1 MVQSSKKISKASIS
15 LFFKVLFF
23 ITTAISLVHAGEIK
37 KIQGKEGDD
46 DIILIT
52 GEIDRETE
60 RKFRAMALETDD
72 ATVVLSGPGGM
83 IRPAIEI
90 GRIIR
95 IKGYTTAVLDS
106 GCVSSCALIWLAGQ
120 ARMTMPKARVGFHSA
135 YIEHE
140 DGRKVS
146 ASVGNALVGA
156 YLNSLGMNERIV
168 EFVTTAPPESIR
180 WLSKQQA
187 DQLGLFVTILDD
199 KRKAR
204 ANFNLAIQNRWGPNP
219 SLPEV
224 VRLYRESAAD
234 GFSGAQN
241 NLGDLYESGEGVRR
255 NDKFAMYLYTRAA
268 ERGEPTAY
276 LSLAT
281 FLIEGADDVAI
292 FIEALKFA
300 LLAERYLPDGQ
311 NKKTAT
317 TAIRHI
323 AVRLSAE
330 QRKKAAELASSWRP
344 LYQERYL
351 MSDTPSSK

>member
-1 MVQSSKKISKASIS
+1 MESSYKEICSAS
-15 LFFKVLFF
+15 LRLLATVVVFFLM
-23 ITTAISLVHAGEIK
+23 AISGADAGEIK
-37 KIQGKEGDD
+37 KIKGKDD
-46 DIILIT
+46 DSDIILIT

-60 RKFRAMALETDD
+60 KKFRAVALETDE
-72 ATVVLSGPGGM
+72 ATVILSGPGGL
-83 IRPAIEI
+83 IRSAIEI

-95 IKGYTTAVLDS
+95 IKGYATAVLDS

-120 ARMTMPKARVGFHSA
+120 TRMTMPRARVGFHSA

-156 YLNSLGMNERIV
+156 YLNGLGMNEGIV
-168 EFVTTAPPESIR
+168 EFVTTAPPDSIR

-187 DQLGLFVTILDD
+187 DQLGLFVTLLDD
-199 KRKAR
+199 KRRAR
-204 ANFNLAIQNRWGPNP
+204 ANFNMAIQNRWGPNP

-234 GFSGAQN
+234 GFAGAQN
-241 NLGDLYESGEGVRR
+241 NLGDLYESGEGVKR
-255 NDKFAMYLYTRAA
+255 NDKFASYLYTRAA

-281 FLIEGADDVAI
+281 FLIEGAEDDAI
-292 FIEALKFA
+292 LIEALKFA
-300 LLAERYLPDGQ
+300 LLAERHLPDGQ
-311 NKKTAT
+311 NKKTAA
-317 TAIRHI
+317 TAIRHV
-323 AVRLSAE
+323 AVRLSAD
-330 QRKKAAELASSWRP
+330 QRRAAAELAASWRP

-351 MSDTPSSK
+351 MSDTPASK

>member
-1 MVQSSKKISKASIS
+1 MLSSSKEIFSASLRLLTTVVVFFLVTISGVA
-15 LFFKVLFF
+15 
-23 ITTAISLVHAGEIK
+23 AGEVK
-37 KIQGKEGDD
+37 KIKGKDD
-46 DIILIT
+46 DSDIILVT

-60 RKFRAMALETDD
+60 KKFRALALETDE
-72 ATVVLSGPGGM
+72 ATVILSGPGGL
-83 IRPAIEI
+83 IRSAIEI

-95 IKGYTTAVLDS
+95 IKGYATAVLDS

-120 ARMTMPKARVGFHSA
+120 SRMTMPRARVGFHSA
-135 YIEHE
+135 YVEHE

-156 YLNSLGMNERIV
+156 YLNGLGMNESIV
-168 EFVTTAPPESIR
+168 EFVTTAPPDSIR

-187 DQLGLFVTILDD
+187 DQLGLFVTLLDD
-199 KRKAR
+199 RRRAR
-204 ANFNLAIQNRWGPNP
+204 ANFNMAIQNRWGPNP

-234 GFSGAQN
+234 GFAGAQN
-241 NLGDLYESGEGVRR
+241 NLGDLYESGEGVKR
-255 NDKFAMYLYTRAA
+255 NDKFATYMYTRAA

-281 FLIEGADDVAI
+281 FLIEGADDDAI
-292 FIEALKFA
+292 LIEALKFA
-300 LLAERYLPDGQ
+300 LLAERHLPDGQ
-311 NKKTAT
+311 NKKTAA

-323 AVRLSAE
+323 AVRLSAD
-330 QRKKAAELASSWRP
+330 QRRTAAELAASWRP

-351 MSDTPSSK
+351 MSDTPASK